1 MGRCSCAH
9 FYLHAYNWK
18 CTQRNN
24 FHRKPLL
31 LFIWRLRHTP
41 DRPVSPPPSFLST
54 WLYCNRI
61 WWMKGISACL
71 FPIWSSFRCWC
82 SQLIFHTKKKQ
93 KTKKRLISQPC
104 SVACLLEV
112 SICLQYVNVP
122 FSSLC
127 GPSQSQED
135 RALFAEHV
143 FYFILLL
150 VRKCHVTP
158 LCVTR
163 YWNVNCVRVRET
175 TEHAVTWRNLLEE

>member
-1 MGRCSCAH
+1 MQLCA
-9 FYLHAYNWK
+9 
-18 CTQRNN
+18 
-24 FHRKPLL
+24 L
-31 LFIWRLRHTP
+31 LFTRIQLKMHSEKQFPQKTTSTFHLEAETHTW
-41 DRPVSPPPSFLST
+41 SSSLSFPPPSFLST

-175 TEHAVTWRNLLEE
+175 TEHAVAWRNLLEE